1 MDYFKYPLN
10 DIANFDMADF
20 LSYQDNDAYMEKFYY
35 ICDNAQQL
43 YDALQKEGKDFN
55 FRIKVYK
62 ENCEYLE
69 DHIIEGVDY
78 QDNHWEDL
86 KELVGLKFRCIWR
99 GTNKNG
105 SVLVKYPYNLLND
118 VIFGSMIPET
128 LDAIEYDYTLYSSD
142 YSTYSD
148 RMKGLDYALGQLDSK
163 ELAVCNAHYRDH
175 VKLADIPNEVVFK
188 ENNFSYNLETRQVY
202 SLMKNIRRKL
212 RKYYRYY
219 TRGYDYIVKCEQEDK
234 KSLSSYYR
242 NLYEKNKAF
251 LEMLETPIEGSK
263 LIFNPCNEK
272 IIKKLIVKGNISTI
286 GQLYLSSIEDI
297 QKLLGKPAA
306 NKLLTAC
313 RRYYRFMILP
323 AEHIHNHK
331 YKIENAK
338 KAVEKYKS

>member
-1 MDYFKYPLN
+1 MDYFKYPLK

-20 LSYQDNDAYMEKFYY
+20 LSYEDNDAYMEKFYY
-35 ICDNAQQL
+35 ICDNAQQI
-43 YDALQKEGKDFN
+43 YEALQKEGKDFN
-55 FRIKVYK
+55 FRIKTYK
-62 ENCEYLE
+62 ANCEYLE

-86 KELVGLKFRCIWR
+86 KELVGLKFRCIWM

-148 RMKGLDYALGQLDSK
+148 RMKGLDYDIGQLDPK

-175 VKLADIPNEVVFK
+175 VKLADIPSEVDFP
-188 ENNFSYNLETRQVY
+188 YNINTRQVY
-202 SLMKNIRRKL
+202 SLIKNIRRKI
-212 RKYYRYY
+212 RKYYKYY
-219 TRGYDYIVKCEQEDK
+219 TRGYDYIVKCEQEDI
-234 KSLSSYYR
+234 KSLRSYYR
-242 NLYEKNKAF
+242 NLYEKNNAF

-263 LIFNPCNEK
+263 LICNPCNEK
-272 IIKKLIVKGNISTI
+272 IVKKLIVKGNISTI

-297 QKLLGKPAA
+297 QNLLGKPASI
-306 NKLLTAC
+306 KLLTAC

-323 AEHIHNHK
+323 AKDIGNHK
-331 YKIENAK
+331 HKIEDAK
-338 KAVEKYKS
+338 KTVEKYKS